1 MRRKKSRYCCGL
13 HCTRNRTEKV
23 ASLNYAK
30 FSTICTSCK
39 ISFLL
44 LLLLLLCYALTNY
57 LTPVQ
62 FRIMM
67 RRKKTRKKRRRRK
80 MMMRRTTKGRW
91 ERKERRVMR
100 EAEMGT
106 RLTEE
111 RIQRFVKP
119 VMHNF
124 HPVLNP

>member
-1 MRRKKSRYCCGL
+1 M
-13 HCTRNRTEKV
+13 E
-23 ASLNYAK
+23 

-39 ISFLL
+39 ISLTFLL
-44 LLLLLLCYALTNY
+44 WLLLCHALTNY

-62 FRIMM
+62 FRITM
-67 RRKKTRKKRRRRK
+67 RRKKTRKKRRRKTMR
-80 MMMRRTTKGRW
+80 MRRTTKGRW

-111 RIQRFVKP
+111 RTQRFVKP

-124 HPVLNP
+124 YPVLNP